1 MVESTRDTSGR
12 AFLALL
18 LIGLGVMSLMGL
30 GLLWPM
36 FILVPGLIMLAVA
49 LTGGKAGAAAM
60 SIPGMIV
67 TGTGALMFVQNLT
80 GYWES
85 WSYAWTLY
93 GAFLGMGL
101 MLMGQR
107 LGDTSLHR
115 IGHNFVN
122 FSLMMFA
129 GFAFFFEI
137 VIGIGGRGPLNAL
150 ILIGLGLF
158 LLTRDPV
165 CQRITHLIGEIGE
178 PDTKA
183 KRKIKPKRDSDKLF
197 TGPIVYGTRVSSR
210 SSARLSTSEAEE
222 APNDIH
228 SEY

>member
-1 MVESTRDTSGR
+1 
-12 AFLALL
+12 
-18 LIGLGVMSLMGL
+18 MSLMGV

-49 LTGGKAGAAAM
+49 LTGGKGGAAAM

-85 WSYAWTLY
+85 WAYAWTLY
-93 GAFLGMGL
+93 GAFLGMGF

-107 LGDTSLHR
+107 LGDDSLHH

-122 FSLMMFA
+122 VSLMAFA

-137 VIGIGGRGPLNAL
+137 IIGISGHGPLNAL
-150 ILIGLGLF
+150 ILIGVGLF

-165 CQRITHLIGEIGE
+165 CQRLQYLIGEIAE
-178 PDTKA
+178 PDAKG
-183 KRKIKPKRDSDKLF
+183 KRKAKPKRDSDKLF

-210 SSARLSTSEAEE
+210 SSARLSASEAEE
-222 APNDIH
+222 APNNIH
-228 SEY
+228 TDY